1 MQKVTYH
8 REGDYLI
15 PDFILPPMPQKPVG
29 IWGQRHLRWL
39 KGNRKCVCTAMLLR
53 GTLYHHAAEINE
65 QAEAMFERL
74 ISELAEER
82 HITEQLK
89 AQDQMRWVGEMNNIR
104 AAAEEIVLR
113 ELVFA

>member
-15 PDFILPPMPQKPVG
+15 PDFILPPMPQKQVG

-39 KGNRKCVCTAMLLR
+39 KEKRKCVCTALLPR
-53 GTLYHHAAEINE
+53 DTLYSHAAEINE
-65 QAEAMFERL
+65 QAQAIFGQL
-74 ISELAEER
+74 VSELAMR
-82 HITEQLK
+82 HHITEQIK

-104 AAAEEIVLR
+104 AAAEESVLR
-113 ELVFA
+113 ELIFA

>member
-15 PDFILPPMPQKPVG
+15 PDFILPPMPQKQVG

-39 KGNRKCVCTAMLLR
+39 KENRKCVYTALLLR

-74 ISELAEER
+74 ISGLAEKR

-89 AQDQMRWVGEMNNIR
+89 AQAQMRWVGEMNNIR
-104 AAAEEIVLR
+104 GAAEEIVLQ
-113 ELVFA
+113 ELIFA

>member
-8 REGDYLI
+8 REGDYRF
-15 PDFILPPMPQKPVG
+15 PDLVPPPTPEKPIG
-29 IWGQRHLRWL
+29 LWGRRHLHWL
-39 KGNRKCVCTAMLLR
+39 KKNRRCTYAALLLN

-65 QAEAMFERL
+65 QAETMFEQI
-74 ISELAEER
+74 ISELAMR
-82 HITEQLK
+82 HHITEQLK

-113 ELVFA
+113 ELIQV